1 MKKAMIKR
9 NTLTAKDPALRVA
22 CWKDKLV
29 VVQKTAVNKAK
40 SSPKWDVNIIN
51 FWAAKV
57 FKLPAKMMKTRKYF
71 LSFCWKDSLVSAKY
85 ISSFQ
90 KAENKIYCYKF
101 MRI

>member
-9 NTLTAKDPALRVA
+9 NTLTDKEPALRVA
-22 CWKDKLV
+22 CWNDKLV

-57 FKLPAKMMKTRKYF
+57 FKLPAKMMKISKYF
-71 LSFCWKDSLVSAKY
+71 LSFYRKDSSVFA
-85 ISSFQ
+85 
-90 KAENKIYCYKF
+90 
-101 MRI
+101 

>member
-1 MKKAMIKR
+1 MKKAMINR
-9 NTLTAKDPALRVA
+9 NTLTDKDPALLVA

-57 FKLPAKMMKTRKYF
+57 FKLLAKMMKIYKYF
-71 LSFCWKDSLVSAKY
+71 FNFLLERFIGCRLKY
-85 ISSFQ
+85 FKFQ

-101 MRI
+101 MQI